1 MHIVNTSCMHIQMF
15 MSPISLKKTLPL
27 VYVSNFAYC
36 LFTYMIIQSSY
47 CPLRALSLYI
57 NWFDLIYVCV
67 LNIFCFQGVDQI
79 LSDLSLWEH
88 INMNNIRQRFSEL
101 RRINAYGLELYQ
113 YSDLPE
119 SERLYFTS
127 LKHKKKRL
135 SYIRTSQNMKFKWSD
150 FFRAVKKWKY
160 AVLAFWSQ
168 NYSKRVSVLDSWPSR
183 QKFIYR

>member
-1 MHIVNTSCMHIQMF
+1 MYAYTN
-15 MSPISLKKTLPL
+15 
-27 VYVSNFAYC
+27 VYVSYFIKKNSSSCICVYFAYC

-150 FFRAVKKWKY
+150 FFSSCKEVKICC
-160 AVLAFWSQ
+160 
-168 NYSKRVSVLDSWPSR
+168 VSILIT
-183 QKFIYR
+183 KLL